1 MLTGDQ
7 VTRTQGVDQAQ
18 LAATPQVAPAA
29 PMKQAGLDL
38 VGIGFALPFLV
49 VYGVFVVWPII
60 SGLNTSFT
68 NSTLTGGATTFIGFE
83 NYQELWHDSE
93 FWSSMWHTVEF
104 ALLST
109 PPLIVL
115 SLVFA
120 LMANREIPGRWLI
133 RLVFFAPYVL
143 PVSVLGLIWVWLYE
157 PGFGLINGYLGDLH
171 LGNVNWLDDPHTALL
186 SVVVA
191 TVWWTLGFN
200 FVLYLAGLQGISPDI
215 YEAASIDGASSWQQ
229 LIRITIPLLRR
240 TTTLIIIL
248 QILASLKIFGQ
259 IYVMT
264 NGGPGNATRPVVQY
278 IYENGFT
285 SYYTGY
291 ASAISYVFFLFV
303 LVVSVSQF
311 VFFGRRGN
319 A

>member
-1 MLTGDQ
+1 MITGDQ

-29 PMKQAGLDL
+29 PMKQWRLDL
-38 VGIGFALPFLV
+38 VGFGFALPFLV
-49 VYGVFVVWPII
+49 VYAVFVVWPII

-68 NSTLTGGATTFIGFE
+68 NSTLTGGATKFIGLE
-83 NYQELWHDSE
+83 NYQALIHDSE

-133 RLVFFAPYVL
+133 RLVFFAPFVL

-157 PGFGLINGYLGDLH
+157 PDFGLINGYLGDLH

-303 LVVSVSQF
+303 LVISVSQF

>member
-7 VTRTQGVDQAQ
+7 VTRVQGVEQVQ
-18 LAATPQVAPAA
+18 LATTVIAAPAS
-29 PMKQAGLDL
+29 PKKQLRLDL
-38 VGIGFALPFLV
+38 IGIGFALPFLL

-60 SGLNTSFT
+60 SGLNTSLT
-68 NSTLTGGATTFIGFE
+68 NSTLTGGAARYIGFE
-83 NYQELWHDSE
+83 NYQALLHDSE

-109 PPLIVL
+109 PPLVVL
-115 SLVFA
+115 SLIFA

-133 RLVFFAPYVL
+133 RLIFFAPYVL

-171 LGNVNWLDDPHTALL
+171 LGTVNWLDDPHTALL
-186 SVVVA
+186 SVVIA

-200 FVLYLAGLQGISPDI
+200 FVLYLAGLQEISPDI
-215 YEAASIDGASSWQQ
+215 YEAASIDGATPLQQ
-229 LIRITIPLLRR
+229 LFRITIPLLKP
-240 TTTLIIIL
+240 TTILIVIL

-285 SYYTGY
+285 SYYSGY
-291 ASAISYVFFLFV
+291 ASAISYVFFVFV
-303 LVVSVSQF
+303 LLISVSQF
-311 VFFGRRGN
+311 VFFGRRRN

>member
-29 PMKQAGLDL
+29 PMKQARLDL

-83 NYQELWHDSE
+83 NYQALWHDSE